1 MTVRDDLAAAGAM
14 LVEDGEGIRV
24 TPSSVASLARAV
36 AVVRAHRVALRVR
49 GSGDA
54 PVNAPPSG
62 VLLDLGSLDR
72 IATVNAATGIARV
85 EAGCSVAALESAV
98 RRAGCTLGP
107 LLPSVRAGSVG
118 AWLAGP
124 TRGARG
130 IPGARRETAALSL
143 AAVLPDGRIAEGRA
157 APAKAVGPDLAHLS
171 LGAGGRLCVIAA
183 AWIRLFPATPALASA
198 WSCPDVAAAVSALEL
213 VCQRR
218 LAPARARIL
227 AGADGARLALAWEGV
242 ESAAIER
249 DRAAGLL
256 AATCSPLPEVPANW
270 VRDSVEGHPV
280 EADARWPNL
289 RGWSPQGDLH
299 LFGLHAGGSFA
310 VLSLPEARAAEECA
324 ALARAAGARVIA
336 PRRLRDSG
344 PGWEAAGA
352 GAAWQRLVEVLGV
365 EG

>member
-1 MTVRDDLAAAGAM
+1 M
-14 LVEDGEGIRV
+14 
-24 TPSSVASLARAV
+24 
-36 AVVRAHRVALRVR
+36 
-49 GSGDA
+49 
-54 PVNAPPSG
+54 
-62 VLLDLGSLDR
+62 
-72 IATVNAATGIARV
+72 
-85 EAGCSVAALESAV
+85 
-98 RRAGCTLGP
+98 
-107 LLPSVRAGSVG
+107 
-118 AWLAGP
+118 
-124 TRGARG
+124 
-130 IPGARRETAALSL
+130 
-143 AAVLPDGRIAEGRA
+143 
-157 APAKAVGPDLAHLS
+157 
-171 LGAGGRLCVIAA
+171 
-183 AWIRLFPATPALASA
+183 
-198 WSCPDVAAAVSALEL
+198 AAAVSALEL

-227 AGADGARLALAWEGV
+227 VGADGARLALAWEGV

-249 DRAAGLL
+249 DRAARLL

-365 EG
+365 EA